1 MLRKLRI
8 AVLLYVLVFL
18 AAGHYL
24 TQQRSRSWNTPLW
37 IDVYPVRADASA
49 GTAGYVGALD
59 AESFTAI
66 EAFFAAEAERF
77 ELDTARP
84 FRFSVADPLARPPPE
99 PPRDPG
105 MLDTLAWSLRLRW
118 HTARLV
124 WTSDRPRPDIVV
136 YAVYHGTD
144 RGHVLD
150 ASRALEKGMIV
161 VSNLFADRAAGPTND
176 VVIAHELLHTV
187 GASDK
192 YDPVTTLPEYPAGY
206 AAPDARPRL
215 PQHSA
220 ELMGGRVPVA
230 SDAARMPAGLDEVV
244 IGPVTAAEIGW
255 TRAAE

>member
-1 MLRKLRI
+1 MLKKLRI

-24 TQQRSRSWNTPLW
+24 TRQRSRSWDTPLW
-37 IDVYPVRADASA
+37 VDIYPVHADASA
-49 GTAGYVGALD
+49 GTAGYVDTLD
-59 AESFTAI
+59 ADSFAAV

-77 ELDTARP
+77 DLDTARP
-84 FRFSVADPLARPPPE
+84 FRFSVAEPLTRPPPE

-105 MLDTLAWSLRLRW
+105 IFDALAWSLRLRW
-118 HTARLV
+118 QTARLV
-124 WTSDRPRPDIVV
+124 WTSDRPRPDVVV

-144 RGHVLD
+144 RARVLD

-161 VSNLFADRAAGPTND
+161 VAHLFAGRAAGPTND
-176 VVIAHELLHTV
+176 VVVAHELLHTV

-192 YDPVTTLPEYPAGY
+192 YDPITMRPEYPAGY

-215 PQHSA
+215 PQHDA

-230 SDAARMPAGLDEVV
+230 ADAVRMPAGLDEVV

-255 TRAAE
+255 TRAAD